1 MGVKMNFQIDD
12 ARVSDLPAITAILNH
27 AAAHSTATW
36 HEYPKSDAEM
46 ADWFSARKKDYVVL
60 AARDGSELLGYA
72 SYGPFRAPSGYRLTA
87 EHSIYVREDRRGK
100 GIGKALLAALIERAR
115 GQGLHALIGGVDA
128 DNALSIGLHKA
139 FGFQEAGRL
148 PQVGRKFD
156 RWLTLVFLQKNL

>member
-1 MGVKMNFQIDD
+1 MGFRIED
-12 ARVSDLPAITAILNH
+12 ADTRDIPAITAILNH

-36 HEYPKSDAEM
+36 HEYPKSEAEM
-46 ADWFSARKKDYVVL
+46 AEWFAARKKDYVVL
-60 AARDGSELLGYA
+60 AAREGNELLGYA

-115 GQGLHALIGGVDA
+115 AQGLHALVGGVDA

-139 FGFQEAGRL
+139 FGFQETGRL
-148 PQVGRKFD
+148 PEAGRKFD
-156 RWLTLVFLQKNL
+156 RWLTLVFLQKNF